1 MKRGL
6 QRHSGMTLVEL
17 VMSIVV
23 IAIAAGAILG
33 LLAQTSGHSA
43 DAMIVSQAVSI
54 GEAYAEEIGLQS
66 FVDPDGTDGEALRAN
81 FDDIDDYDGL
91 VDNGARDQ
99 FGNALPGLSN
109 YTVSVNVQNSA
120 ALTGVASG
128 DVQRI
133 DVRVINAPYVDLT
146 LTRYRT
152 RL

>member
-1 MKRGL
+1 MR
-6 QRHSGMTLVEL
+6 QYRQIESGMTLIEL

-23 IAIAAGAILG
+23 IAIAVGAVLG
-33 LLAQTSGHSA
+33 LLSQTSGHSA
-43 DAMIVSQAVSI
+43 DAMIISQAVSI

-66 FVDPDGTDGEALRAN
+66 FDDPDGSDGEASRAN
-81 FDDIDDYDGL
+81 FDDIDDYHGL
-91 VDNGARDQ
+91 VDVGARDQ
-99 FGNALPGLSN
+99 FGNALPGLAP
-109 YTVSVNVQNSA
+109 YTVSVSVQNSA

-133 DVRVINAPYVDLT
+133 DVRIVNAPYVDLT

>member
-1 MKRGL
+1 MKPRV
-6 QRHSGMTLVEL
+6 QFECGMTLVEL

-23 IAIAAGAILG
+23 IAIAAGAVLS

-54 GEAYAEEIGLQS
+54 GEAYAEEIALQS
-66 FVDPDGTDGEALRAN
+66 FDDPDGADGEALRAN
-81 FDDIDDYDGL
+81 FDDIDDYNGL
-91 VDNGARDQ
+91 VDSGARDQ
-99 FGNALPGLSN
+99 FGNALPGLSA
-109 YTVSVNVQNSA
+109 YTVSVSVQNSS

-128 DVQRI
+128 DVNRI
-133 DVRVINAPYVDLT
+133 DVRVVNAPYVDLT

>member
-1 MKRGL
+1 MNGSLKRQG
-6 QRHSGMTLVEL
+6 GMTLIEL
-17 VMSIVV
+17 VMSVV
-23 IAIAAGAILG
+23 IIAIAVGGVLG

-43 DAMIVSQAVSI
+43 DAMIISQAVSI

-66 FVDPDGTDGEALRAN
+66 FDDPDGSDGEAARAD
-81 FDDIDDYDGL
+81 FDDVDDYNGL
-91 VDNGARDQ
+91 VDAGARDQ
-99 FGNALPGLSN
+99 FGNALPGLSA

-128 DVQRI
+128 DVHRI
-133 DVRVINAPYVDLT
+133 DVRVVNAPYVDLT

>member
-1 MKRGL
+1 MNGRLKRA
-6 QRHSGMTLVEL
+6 SGMTLIEL
-17 VMSIVV
+17 VMSIVI
-23 IAIAAGAILG
+23 IAIAVGGVLG

-43 DAMIVSQAVSI
+43 DAMIISQAVSI

-66 FVDPDGTDGEALRAN
+66 FDDPDGSDGEAARAD
-81 FDDIDDYDGL
+81 FDDVDDYDGL
-91 VDNGARDQ
+91 VDAGARDQ
-99 FGNALPGLSN
+99 FGNALPGLSA

-128 DVQRI
+128 DVYRI
-133 DVRVINAPYVDLT
+133 DVRIVNAPYVDLT

>member
-1 MKRGL
+1 MKRRVQL
-6 QRHSGMTLVEL
+6 ENGMTLMEL
-17 VMSIVV
+17 VMSIMI
-23 IAIAAGAILG
+23 IAIAAGAVLG
-33 LLAQTSGHSA
+33 LLSQTSGHSA
-43 DAMIVSQAVSI
+43 DAMIITQAVSI

-66 FVDPDGTDGEALRAN
+66 FDDPDGSDGETLRAS
-81 FDDIDDYDGL
+81 FDDIDDYNGL

-99 FGNALPGLSN
+99 FGNPLPGLSA
-109 YTVSVNVQNSA
+109 YTVSVNVQSSA

-133 DVRVINAPYVDLT
+133 DVRIVNAPFVDLT

>member
-1 MKRGL
+1 MK
-6 QRHSGMTLVEL
+6 QRTRRESGMTLIEL
-17 VMSIVV
+17 VMSIVI
-23 IAIAAGAILG
+23 IAIASASVLG

-43 DAMIVSQAVSI
+43 DAMIIAQAVSI

-66 FVDPDGTDGEALRAN
+66 FDDPDGSDGETLRAS
-81 FDDIDDYDGL
+81 FDDVDDYNGL

-99 FGNALPGLSN
+99 FGNALPGLSS
-109 YTVSVNVQNSA
+109 YTVSVSVQNSA

-128 DVQRI
+128 DVRRI
-133 DVRVINAPYVDLT
+133 DVRITNAPYVDLI